1 MTGAGMNDATDVD
14 FQPRRRWY
22 EDPRQLL
29 YVVLEVKTDGGDVT
43 RNSIR
48 SIAAVAL
55 NESGQSIGQ
64 FHMNLAALEGRVS
77 DPRTLAR
84 YKAHNDSWTAV
95 TQDAQ
100 RSSIVLPHFVAWV
113 QGLPGQAVA
122 VGTPLAQLG
131 LWLETYLRR
140 FTKHVFYR
148 GPFEGEFLFGGGG
161 IDLPSLVMGVTGLP
175 YRKAV
180 EYLLPADWRE
190 GRIETHKPREDVEMH
205 AALMRTMLKA
215 RAQKGQVG

>member
-1 MTGAGMNDATDVD
+1 MAEATDVD

-22 EDPRQLL
+22 EDPRQVL
-29 YVVLEVKTDGGDVT
+29 YVVLEVKTDGGDVA

-55 NESGQSIGQ
+55 NEQGHALGS

-84 YKAHNDSWTAV
+84 YREHNDAWSAITI
-95 TQDAQ
+95 DAQ
-100 RSSIVLPHFVAWV
+100 RPSVATAHFIAWV

-122 VGTPLAQLG
+122 VGVPLAQLS

-140 FTKHVFYR
+140 FTKTVFYR

-161 IDLPSLVMGVTGLP
+161 IDLPSLVMGQTGLP

-180 EYLLPADWRE
+180 EYLLPAEWRE
-190 GRIETHKPREDVEMH
+190 GRVETHKPREDAEMH
-205 AALMRTMLKA
+205 AALMRTMLRFRAERA
-215 RAQKGQVG
+215 RPGV

>member
-1 MTGAGMNDATDVD
+1 MSDATDVD

-22 EDPRQLL
+22 EDPRQVL
-29 YVVLEVKTDGGDVT
+29 YIVLEVKTDGGDVT

-48 SIAAVAL
+48 ALGATAL
-55 NESGQSIGQ
+55 NESGHSIGQ

-84 YKAHNDSWTAV
+84 YRAHNDSWAAI

-100 RSSIVLPHFVAWV
+100 RPSVVMAHFVSWV

-161 IDLPSLVMGVTGLP
+161 IDLPSFVMGQTGVP

-180 EYLLPADWRE
+180 EYLLPAEWRE
-190 GRIETHKPREDVEMH
+190 GRVETHKPREDVEMH
-205 AALMRTMLKA
+205 AALMRTMLRF
-215 RAQKGQVG
+215 RAQREQSAQGR

>member
-1 MTGAGMNDATDVD
+1 MSDATDVD

-48 SIAAVAL
+48 AIGASAL
-55 NESGQSIGQ
+55 NESGHAIGQ

-84 YKAHNDSWTAV
+84 YRAHNDSWAAI

-100 RSSIVLPHFVAWV
+100 RPSVVMSHFVNWV

-122 VGTPLAQLG
+122 VGVPLAQLG

-148 GPFEGEFLFGGGG
+148 GPFEGEFLFAGGG
-161 IDLPSLVMGVTGLP
+161 IDLPSLVMGQTGLP

-180 EYLLPADWRE
+180 EYLLPAEWRE
-190 GRIETHKPREDVEMH
+190 GRVETHKPREDVEMH
-205 AALMRTMLKA
+205 AALMRTMLRF
-215 RAQKGQVG
+215 RAQREQAAQGR

>member
-1 MTGAGMNDATDVD
+1 MTDATDVE

-22 EDPRQLL
+22 EDPRQLI

-48 SIAAVAL
+48 ALSALAL
-55 NESGQSIGQ
+55 NETGHPLGH
-64 FHMNLAALEGRVS
+64 FHMNLVALEGRVS

-84 YKAHNDSWTAV
+84 YRAHNDSWAAI

-100 RSSIVLPHFVAWV
+100 RPSIVMTHFANWV
-113 QGLPGQAVA
+113 LGLPGQPVA
-122 VGTPLAQLG
+122 VGVPLAQLG

-148 GPFEGEFLFGGGG
+148 GPFDGEMLFGGGG
-161 IDLPSLVMGVTGLP
+161 IDLPSLVMGVTALP
-175 YRKAV
+175 YRKSV
-180 EYLLPADWRE
+180 EYLLPAEWRE
-190 GRIETHKPREDVEMH
+190 GRVETHKPREDIEMH
-205 AALMRTMLKA
+205 AALMRTMLRF
-215 RAQKGQVG
+215 RAQRAPTG